1 MHEEIYIAGIGGQGA
16 LSMGQLLAL
25 AATSENKEVSYVP
38 FYGPE
43 KRGGFAN
50 CGVTISDRPVSSP
63 IISEPSVLVV
73 MNNLSLKNYEDSVI
87 PGGIIIVNSSM
98 VNLGVK
104 RSDVH
109 VVSIQA
115 SEEAELLGDV
125 RITNSVILGALI
137 ELTGVVSVGAV
148 EKSLEQILPKR
159 SLDMIPIN
167 LKALKKGAELARD
180 YKKAWNN
187 LSQTDASLK

>member
-1 MHEEIYIAGIGGQGA
+1 MHEEIYIAGIGGQGT

-50 CGVTISDRPVSSP
+50 CGVTISDRPISSP

-104 RSDVH
+104 RSDVR
-109 VVSIQA
+109 VVLIKA
-115 SEEAELLGDV
+115 SEEAEHLGDIRV
-125 RITNSVILGALI
+125 ANSVILGALI
-137 ELTGVVSVGAV
+137 ELTAVVSVSAI
-148 EKSLEQILPKR
+148 EKSFEQILSER
-159 SLDMIPIN
+159 NLDMIPIN
-167 LKALKKGAELARD
+167 LKALERGAELARD
-180 YKKAWNN
+180 YEKAWSN
-187 LSQTDASLK
+187 LS

>member
-1 MHEEIYIAGIGGQGA
+1 VHEEIYIAGLGGQGA

-50 CGVTISDRPVSSP
+50 CGVIISDHPISSP

-87 PGGIIIVNSSM
+87 LGGIIIVNSSM

-104 RSDVH
+104 RSDVR

-115 SEEAELLGDV
+115 SEEAEHLGDV
-125 RITNSVILGALI
+125 RVANSVILGALI
-137 ELTGVVSVGAV
+137 ELTEVVSVSAV
-148 EKSLEQILPKR
+148 EKSLEEVLPKR
-159 SLDMIPIN
+159 NLNMIPIN
-167 LKALKKGAELARD
+167 FKALERGAELASN
-180 YKKAWNN
+180 YKKAWSN
-187 LSQTDASLK
+187 LS